1 MAKKRIGIVG
11 GGIVGTCIAYFLTH
25 EHPDAEVILFEKNT
39 IGSGT
44 TAKSAGTHC
53 LVDDSVSHEFWSVR
67 LFGFRFYT
75 ELEKRI
81 PGSTGF
87 EKTCTLLIAPYPE
100 YEKYALQ
107 AVDLTLASGYQ
118 AEYWT
123 DKDKIRQII
132 PDLTLDGVLGAAYSP
147 DDGFVDPTMISNTL
161 ARLSRE
167 KGATILIGTEV
178 QNITTVNN
186 KVTGVDTN
194 KGHFD
199 LDVLV
204 DSTGPWAPFFS
215 PKVGLPSPIIH
226 TRAEVFIL
234 KPEKPLGYPF
244 PVLKFPRFYA
254 RKDKENVFIC
264 KAHLTMDLNNPQHAG
279 LWNPDDLPMTGG
291 TDPYFW
297 DFLTEELMQ
306 HYPRLLESSVDNDWV
321 GYRAEPRDYMPVL
334 GKSPVD
340 DYVLAIGAGGNGVI
354 EGPTIG
360 RDIARYIMNG
370 DISYFMSRLPLS
382 RFDNP
387 AKLEKFNKVTW

>member
-87 EKTCTLLIAPYPE
+87 EKTGTLLIAPYPE